1 MEMVASKL
9 LSKIPA
15 EAFDILSGLSED
27 YYDKIGIPPS
37 SKEEFLRLPTTFF
50 RCLGCDEIIQ
60 FPSLIAHDHPESSLT
75 PSEIHAAAQA
85 FKFDMKTT
93 LFVIKTVI
101 PALSGGMEILPDTRI
116 LLRRML
122 FRCVVCGE
130 GSGRQT
136 WQQIVKD
143 LYQHVLSG
151 DLDDSNVGPAY
162 SLSRRGLATKREMR
176 ILT

>member
-1 MEMVASKL
+1 
-9 LSKIPA
+9 
-15 EAFDILSGLSED
+15 
-27 YYDKIGIPPS
+27 
-37 SKEEFLRLPTTFF
+37 
-50 RCLGCDEIIQ
+50 
-60 FPSLIAHDHPESSLT
+60 
-75 PSEIHAAAQA
+75 
-85 FKFDMKTT
+85 MKTT

-151 DLDDSNVGPAY
+151 DLDDSKIGPCICIIPEKTGDEEGDAHTNVEQGEDDLCAGY
-162 SLSRRGLATKREMR
+162 ESLS
-176 ILT
+176 ILEVLD